1 MKEIYDI
8 ALKIGVL
15 YAELKEY
22 KEAYDFLKK
31 IDNEYNNGFNK
42 ADKDKCDYQNFLCT
56 LAYNLKNDNIYLNE
70 LIALE
75 NILIQC
81 KKIDSN
87 LLGNTYLNIGDIYK
101 KQNEFDKSIEY
112 YKKAMNIYKKNSD
125 GKLLVYIQK
134 IIKEIEKE
142 KRNYEINKI

>member
-1 MKEIYDI
+1 M
-8 ALKIGVL
+8 
-15 YAELKEY
+15 
-22 KEAYDFLKK
+22 
-31 IDNEYNNGFNK
+31 
-42 ADKDKCDYQNFLCT
+42 
-56 LAYNLKNDNIYLNE
+56 
-70 LIALE
+70 IALE

-87 LLGNTYLNIGDIYK
+87 LLGKTYLNIGDIYK

>member
-1 MKEIYDI
+1 M
-8 ALKIGVL
+8 
-15 YAELKEY
+15 
-22 KEAYDFLKK
+22 
-31 IDNEYNNGFNK
+31 
-42 ADKDKCDYQNFLCT
+42 
-56 LAYNLKNDNIYLNE
+56 
-70 LIALE
+70 IALE

>member
-1 MKEIYDI
+1 M
-8 ALKIGVL
+8 
-15 YAELKEY
+15 
-22 KEAYDFLKK
+22 
-31 IDNEYNNGFNK
+31 
-42 ADKDKCDYQNFLCT
+42 
-56 LAYNLKNDNIYLNE
+56 
-70 LIALE
+70 
-75 NILIQC
+75 
-81 KKIDSN
+81 
-87 LLGNTYLNIGDIYK
+87 GNTYLNIGDIYK